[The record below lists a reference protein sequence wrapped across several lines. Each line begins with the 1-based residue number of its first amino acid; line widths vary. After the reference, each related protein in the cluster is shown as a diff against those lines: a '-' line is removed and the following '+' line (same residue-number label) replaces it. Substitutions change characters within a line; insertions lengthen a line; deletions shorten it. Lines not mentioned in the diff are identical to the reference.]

1 MTDASNVK
9 FVGVD
14 WAIKGWFAIG
24 FDEAGDYDMAHG
36 SFRSIVD
43 RYSSASMILVDIPI
57 GLPQGEY
64 ERRDCDREAGDY
76 VRNRRSSVFWT
87 PPRGIV
93 EEARRAKAAGATPS
107 EYKNVLRR
115 INEARRKGTKFS
127 AQAWNITPMI
137 AEVDDVLRNREE
149 SQRGDIR
156 EVHPEVCIRALGRG
170 SAIEPKK
177 VKGRINPAGIDQRIR
192 ILEEFEPRA
201 REISARACATYAR
214 RAAQDDILD
223 ALAAAVT
230 ARLGYPD
237 NLKTLPAKP
246 SKDEHGLRMEMV
258 FYNPPS

>member
-1 MTDASNVK
+1 MAVTSNAK

-14 WAIKGWFAIG
+14 WANKGWFAVG
-24 FDEAGDYDMAHG
+24 LDEDGNYDTCHG
-36 SFRSIVD
+36 PFRQIAD
-43 RYSSASMILVDIPI
+43 RYSNAHLTLVDIPI
-57 GLPQGEY
+57 GLPRGE
-64 ERRDCDREAGDY
+64 ERRDCDQEAKDY
-76 VRNRRSSVFWT
+76 VGKLHRSVFWT
-87 PPRGIV
+87 PPRDVV
-93 EEARRAKAAGATPS
+93 EKAHKVKAAEASSRESIDVLLRINQARREGMGVT
-107 EYKNVLRR
+107 
-115 INEARRKGTKFS
+115 I
-127 AQAWNITPMI
+127 QAWSIAPMI
-137 AEVDDVLRNREE
+137 AEVDEVLRNREE

-177 VKGRINPAGIDQRIR
+177 VKGGINPAGIDQRIR

-201 REISARACATYAR
+201 REISARACATYAK

-237 NLKTLPAKP
+237 KLQTLPAKP

-258 FYNPPS
+258 FYNPTQ